1 MPSPAHP
8 VTHWAAPMDTLPCQ
22 IPLPLLWKGTR
33 NHHSLL
39 PSFWPVIPIRRR
51 YLLFPGRYSSL
62 RQVGDVAKN
71 LSEIQV
77 EYIKKNIIFLKL
89 WLNPSK
95 KNSSNLQSLTFLW
108 QANTSQGVI
117 TFLSTAGSNLVRTL
131 MFWQGNSSLQC
142 EGDIKFLPNWG
153 LRGLSWSFTALV
165 IFMKSKG

>member
-8 VTHWAAPMDTLPCQ
+8 QWHTEQHQWTLFPAKFHFLCCEKE
-22 IPLPLLWKGTR
+22 PETTT
-33 NHHSLL
+33 LL

-89 WLNPSK
+89 WLNPLK

-153 LRGLSWSFTALV
+153 LRGLSLSFTALV